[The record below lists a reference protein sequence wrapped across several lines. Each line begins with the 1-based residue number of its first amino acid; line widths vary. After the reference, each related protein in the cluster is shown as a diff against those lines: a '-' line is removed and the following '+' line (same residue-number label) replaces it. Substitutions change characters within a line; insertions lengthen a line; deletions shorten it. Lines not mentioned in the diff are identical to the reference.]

1 LAATAKKSG
10 YESELLNAVE
20 SVNNRQKEVLFR
32 RIHSHFGG
40 ELKGKTIAL
49 WGLAFKPNTDDMR
62 EAPSRPLMEALWA
75 AGARVQAYDPVAMEQ
90 TRKIYG
96 DRADLGLCESAEKT
110 LDGADALAIATEWR
124 EFRSPNF
131 DLIKSKLAAPVIFDG
146 RNLYDPRF
154 LRSIGFLYYGI
165 GRGDSVS
172 VPAVKHE
179 RRRSQERRRA
189 QGS

>member
-1 LAATAKKSG
+1 
-10 YESELLNAVE
+10 VE

-32 RIHSHFGG
+32 RIQSHFGG

-75 AGARVQAYDPVAMEQ
+75 AGCRVRAYDPVAMEQ

-96 DRADLGLCESAEKT
+96 DRADLILCDNAEKT
-110 LDGADALAIATEWR
+110 LEGADALAIATEWR

-146 RNLYDPRF
+146 RNLYDPNF
-154 LRSIGFLYYGI
+154 LRSNGFQYYGI
-165 GRGDSVS
+165 GRGDSVI
-172 VPAVKHE
+172 VPAQKHD

-189 QGS
+189 QGT